1 MQRKTSPGPAE
12 PGGTGGPLAR
22 PEFPRLNKVRLS
34 KRARDDQGLIVLAF
48 PNFCT
53 LRLLCSHIMLV
64 FENAGA

>member
-34 KRARDDQGLIVLAF
+34 KRARDDQCLVLLAPEIF
-48 PNFCT
+48 SP
-53 LRLLCSHIMLV
+53 S
-64 FENAGA
+64 AGSAVKDLF